1 MFDNDEIVN
10 ITLRIEGVR
19 VSRTAD
25 EEDIMAEEVLAAI
38 AEGNFEVE
46 IEDDEAAT
54 KQMVAEEKAE
64 REFEIRKDEK

>member
-1 MFDNDEIVN
+1 MFDNDEIVD